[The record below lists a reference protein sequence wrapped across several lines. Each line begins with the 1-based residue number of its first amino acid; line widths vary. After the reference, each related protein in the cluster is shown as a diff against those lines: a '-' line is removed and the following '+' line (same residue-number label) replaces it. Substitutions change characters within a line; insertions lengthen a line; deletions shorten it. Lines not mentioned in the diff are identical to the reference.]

1 MSERVVRVWAQASMA
16 LLLIVLVVF
25 LLFVFS
31 R

>member
-1 MSERVVRVWAQASMA
+1 MTERVVRLWAQASMA
-16 LLLIVLVVF
+16 LLLIVLVAF